1 MKIESQERLVK
12 HVFDELLLSTPG
24 KAFLQLTTKD
34 KQSKLLN
41 PRRGAGELFQ

>member
-12 HVFDELLLSTPG
+12 HVFDELLLSTSG

-34 KQSKLLN
+34 KQSK
-41 PRRGAGELFQ
+41 